1 MTDFQYLARGI
12 ALAGCGIGAGCA
24 LIAGIGPG
32 IGEGNAVAKACE
44 AIGRQPECKGDVT
57 STMLMGCAVA
67 ETTGLYALVIAILLI
82 FVAPGRL
89 VELLTTTLG

>member
-32 IGEGNAVAKACE
+32 IGEATVPPLPVRPWAASLS
-44 AIGRQPECKGDVT
+44 ARAT
-57 STMLMGCAVA
+57 
-67 ETTGLYALVIAILLI
+67 
-82 FVAPGRL
+82 
-89 VELLTTTLG
+89 

>member
-1 MTDFQYLARGI
+1 MDYTILAKGI
-12 ALAGCGIGAGCA
+12 ALAGCAIGAGCA

-44 AIGRQPECKGDVT
+44 AIGRQPESRGAVT
-57 STMLMGCAVA
+57 TTMLMGCAVA

-82 FVAPGRL
+82 FVAPGYL
-89 VELLTTTLG
+89 VNILMNTIG